1 VLVVRDV
8 MLSVACVAFAMVKDC
23 ETWDAGSKLRFPT
36 WLALMVQ
43 VPAETT
49 VTVVPE
55 TVQTADVAVVKA
67 TVKVEV
73 DVADKEDGVVP

>member
-1 VLVVRDV
+1 
-8 MLSVACVAFAMVKDC
+8 MVQ
-23 ETWDAGSKLRFPT
+23 FPT
-36 WLALMVQ
+36 
-43 VPAETT
+43 ETT

-55 TVQTADVAVVKA
+55 TVQTPDVAVVKA

>member
-1 VLVVRDV
+1 
-8 MLSVACVAFAMVKDC
+8 
-23 ETWDAGSKLRFPT
+23 
-36 WLALMVQ
+36 MVQ

-55 TVQTADVAVVKA
+55 TVQTPDVAVVKA

-73 DVADKEDGVVP
+73 EVADKEDGLVP